1 MNNYVPPIEVNVHI
15 YRVLETGVAFATR
28 ADDGTNVYIGS
39 MVAGAAGV
47 SEGEIRSA
55 KLIPNTN
62 KNTTPWFATFIEPDP
77 GAMQE
82 FDVALYGTVSARSA
96 DEAVRKLRRMAQVGD
111 EAVLVDVKTND
122 EDIIVEQKLRDVMR
136 PV

>member
-1 MNNYVPPIEVNVHI
+1 MNNYVPPIEVDVHI

-77 GAMQE
+77 GTMQE

-111 EAVLVDVKTND
+111 ANILVDVAQDDTD
-122 EDIIVEQKLRDVMR
+122 LLVEQKLNDVIR